1 MEDSISSI
9 LILVLL
15 IIMSAYFSATETAY
29 SSLNKIKLKSIA
41 NKGNKKAK
49 LALELSEKYDSV
61 ISTILIGNNI
71 VNIATASLAT
81 VLFTKLLG
89 SSGVTVSTI
98 VMTILILIFG
108 EISPKSIAKDIPE
121 SFAIVSAPLLN
132 VFCIILKPV
141 NHIFCLWKKLIS
153 KVLKIQKH
161 SGITEDEI
169 LTIAEEA
176 ENEGGINPQQ
186 LEIIKS
192 AIELNEQEVIEAF
205 TPRVDMIAV
214 KDSCS
219 KEELLNLFIESG
231 FSRIPVYHDNID
243 NVIGIR
249 HEDRAQPRFSARFQE
264 GSIVVNNNNEEISS
278 IIKPLNVIQPHM
290 KLSHLLKVLQ
300 NNKSHMALIADE
312 YGGTMGIIT
321 LEDILEELVGE
332 IWDEHDK
339 VVNNIE
345 KIGEDEYI
353 VRGNANIEKVL
364 EEVDLEDEF
373 EVNSVNGW
381 VIQQFGKIPKVGE
394 SFEYKNL
401 KIVIQKATKRCVLEI
416 RITVDEPMEISS

>member
-169 LTIAEEA
+169 LTIAEES

-243 NVIGIR
+243 NVIGIIN
-249 HEDRAQPRFSARFQE
+249 EKDLIN
-264 GSIVVNNNNEEISS
+264 IVVNNNNEEISS

>member
-15 IIMSAYFSATETAY
+15 ITMSAYFSATETAY

-176 ENEGGINPQQ
+176 EYEGGINPQQ

-243 NVIGIR
+243 NVIGIIN
-249 HEDRAQPRFSARFQE
+249 EKDLIN
-264 GSIVVNNNNEEISS
+264 IVVNNNNEEISS

-339 VVNNIE
+339 VVNDIE

>member
-15 IIMSAYFSATETAY
+15 ITMSAYFSATETAY

-132 VFCIILKPV
+132 AFCIILKPV
-141 NHIFCLWKKLIS
+141 NNLFCLWKKVIN
-153 KVLKIQKH
+153 KVFKIQKH

-192 AIELNEQEVIEAF
+192 AIELNDQEVIEAF
-205 TPRVDMIAV
+205 TPRVDMVAI

-243 NVIGIR
+243 NVIGIIN
-249 HEDRAQPRFSARFQE
+249 EKDLIN
-264 GSIVVNNNNEEISS
+264 IVVNNKNEEISS

-290 KLSHLLKVLQ
+290 KLSQLLKVLQ

-321 LEDILEELVGE
+321 LEDILEEVVGE

-339 VVNNIE
+339 VVNDIE
-345 KIGEDEYI
+345 KIAEDEYI

-364 EEVDLEDEF
+364 EEFDLEEEF

-381 VIQQFGKIPKVGE
+381 VMQQFGKIPKVGE

-401 KIVIQKATKRCVLEI
+401 KIVVQKATKRCVLEI
-416 RITVDEPMEISS
+416 RITVNEPMEISS

>member
-15 IIMSAYFSATETAY
+15 ITMSAYFSATETAY

-132 VFCIILKPV
+132 AFCIILKPV
-141 NHIFCLWKKLIS
+141 NNLFCLWKKVIN
-153 KVLKIQKH
+153 KVFKIQKH

-192 AIELNEQEVIEAF
+192 AIELNDQEVIEAF
-205 TPRVDMIAV
+205 TPRVDMVAI

-243 NVIGIR
+243 NVIGIIN
-249 HEDRAQPRFSARFQE
+249 EKDLIN
-264 GSIVVNNNNEEISS
+264 IVVNNKNEEISS

-290 KLSHLLKVLQ
+290 KLSQLLKVLQ

-339 VVNNIE
+339 VVNDIE
-345 KIGEDEYI
+345 KIAEDEYI

-364 EEVDLEDEF
+364 EEFDLEEEF

-381 VIQQFGKIPKVGE
+381 VMQQFGKIPKVGE

-401 KIVIQKATKRCVLEI
+401 KIVVQKATKRCVLEI

>member
-15 IIMSAYFSATETAY
+15 ITMSAYFSATETAY

-132 VFCIILKPV
+132 AFCIILKPV
-141 NHIFCLWKKLIS
+141 NNLFCLWKKVIS
-153 KVLKIQKH
+153 KVFKIQKH

-243 NVIGIR
+243 NVIGIIN
-249 HEDRAQPRFSARFQE
+249 EKDLIN
-264 GSIVVNNNNEEISS
+264 IVVNNNNEEISS

-339 VVNNIE
+339 VVNDIE

-381 VIQQFGKIPKVGE
+381 VMQQFGKIPKVGE

>member
-15 IIMSAYFSATETAY
+15 ITMSAYFSATETAY

-121 SFAIVSAPLLN
+121 SFAIFSAPLLN

-243 NVIGIR
+243 NVIGIIN
-249 HEDRAQPRFSARFQE
+249 EKDLIN
-264 GSIVVNNNNEEISS
+264 IVVNNNNEEISS

-339 VVNNIE
+339 VVNDIE

-416 RITVDEPMEISS
+416 RITVDEPIEISS

>member
-15 IIMSAYFSATETAY
+15 ITMSAYFSATETAY

-192 AIELNEQEVIEAF
+192 AIELNDQEVIEAF
-205 TPRVDMIAV
+205 TPRVDMVAI

-243 NVIGIR
+243 NVIGIIN
-249 HEDRAQPRFSARFQE
+249 EKDLIN
-264 GSIVVNNNNEEISS
+264 IVVNNKNQEISS

-290 KLSHLLKVLQ
+290 KLSQLLKVLQ

-339 VVNNIE
+339 VVNDIE
-345 KIGEDEYI
+345 KIAEDEYI

-364 EEVDLEDEF
+364 EEFDLEEEF

-381 VIQQFGKIPKVGE
+381 VMQQFGKIPKVGE

>member
-1 MEDSISSI
+1 
-9 LILVLL
+9 
-15 IIMSAYFSATETAY
+15 MSAYFSATETAY

-141 NHIFCLWKKLIS
+141 NHIFCLWKNLIS

-243 NVIGIR
+243 NVIGIIN
-249 HEDRAQPRFSARFQE
+249 EKDLIN
-264 GSIVVNNNNEEISS
+264 IVVNNNNEEISS

-339 VVNNIE
+339 VVNDIE

>member
-15 IIMSAYFSATETAY
+15 ITMSAYFSATETAY

-132 VFCIILKPV
+132 AFCIILKPV
-141 NHIFCLWKKLIS
+141 NNLFCLWKKILS
-153 KVLKIQKH
+153 KVFKIQKH

-192 AIELNEQEVIEAF
+192 AIELNDQEVIEAF
-205 TPRVDMIAV
+205 TPRVDMVAI

-243 NVIGIR
+243 NVIGIIN
-249 HEDRAQPRFSARFQE
+249 EKDLIN
-264 GSIVVNNNNEEISS
+264 IVVNNKNEEISS

-290 KLSHLLKVLQ
+290 KLSQLLKVLQ

-339 VVNNIE
+339 VVNDIE
-345 KIGEDEYI
+345 KIAEDEYI

-364 EEVDLEDEF
+364 EEFDLEEEF

-381 VIQQFGKIPKVGE
+381 VMQQFGKIPKVGE

>member
-89 SSGVTVSTI
+89 GSGVTVSTI

-132 VFCIILKPV
+132 AFCIILKPV
-141 NHIFCLWKKLIS
+141 NNLFCLWKKVIS
-153 KVLKIQKH
+153 KVFKIQKH

-243 NVIGIR
+243 NVIGIIN
-249 HEDRAQPRFSARFQE
+249 EKDLIN
-264 GSIVVNNNNEEISS
+264 IVVNNNNEEISS

-339 VVNNIE
+339 VVNDIE

>member
-71 VNIATASLAT
+71 VNIATASLAA

-141 NHIFCLWKKLIS
+141 NHIFCLWKNLIS
-153 KVLKIQKH
+153 KVLKIQNH

-205 TPRVDMIAV
+205 TPRVDMVAI

-243 NVIGIR
+243 NVIGIIN
-249 HEDRAQPRFSARFQE
+249 EKDLIN
-264 GSIVVNNNNEEISS
+264 IVVNNNNEEISS

-339 VVNNIE
+339 VVNDIE

>member
-132 VFCIILKPV
+132 AFCIILKPV
-141 NHIFCLWKKLIS
+141 NNLFCLWKKLIN
-153 KVLKIQKH
+153 KVFKIQKH

-192 AIELNEQEVIEAF
+192 AIELNDQEVIEAF
-205 TPRVDMIAV
+205 TPRVDMVAI

-243 NVIGIR
+243 NVIGIIN
-249 HEDRAQPRFSARFQE
+249 EKDLIN
-264 GSIVVNNNNEEISS
+264 IVVNNKNEEISS

-290 KLSHLLKVLQ
+290 KLSQLLKVLQ

-339 VVNNIE
+339 VVNDIE
-345 KIGEDEYI
+345 KIAEDEYI
-353 VRGNANIEKVL
+353 VRGNAKIEKVL
-364 EEVDLEDEF
+364 EEFDLEEEF

-381 VIQQFGKIPKVGE
+381 VMQQFGKIPKVGE

-401 KIVIQKATKRCVLEI
+401 KIVVQKATKRCVLEI
-416 RITVDEPMEISS
+416 RITVNEPMEISS

>member
-15 IIMSAYFSATETAY
+15 ITMSAYFSATETAY

-132 VFCIILKPV
+132 AFCIILKPV
-141 NHIFCLWKKLIS
+141 NNLFCLWKKVIS
-153 KVLKIQKH
+153 KVFKIQKH

-192 AIELNEQEVIEAF
+192 AIELNDQEVIEAF
-205 TPRVDMIAV
+205 TPRVDMVAI

-243 NVIGIR
+243 NVIGIIN
-249 HEDRAQPRFSARFQE
+249 EKDLIN
-264 GSIVVNNNNEEISS
+264 IVVNNKNEEISS

-290 KLSHLLKVLQ
+290 KLSQLLKLLQ

-339 VVNNIE
+339 VVNDIE
-345 KIGEDEYI
+345 KIAEDEYI

-364 EEVDLEDEF
+364 EEFDLE
-373 EVNSVNGW
+373 
-381 VIQQFGKIPKVGE
+381 
-394 SFEYKNL
+394 
-401 KIVIQKATKRCVLEI
+401 
-416 RITVDEPMEISS
+416 

>member
-15 IIMSAYFSATETAY
+15 ITMSAYFSATETAY

-132 VFCIILKPV
+132 AFCIILKPV
-141 NHIFCLWKKLIS
+141 NNLFCLWKKVIS
-153 KVLKIQKH
+153 KVFKIQKH

-192 AIELNEQEVIEAF
+192 AIELNDQEVIEAF
-205 TPRVDMIAV
+205 TPRVDMVAI

-243 NVIGIR
+243 NVIGIIN
-249 HEDRAQPRFSARFQE
+249 EKDLIN
-264 GSIVVNNNNEEISS
+264 IVVNNKNEEISS

-290 KLSHLLKVLQ
+290 KLSQLLKVLQ

-339 VVNNIE
+339 VVNDIE
-345 KIGEDEYI
+345 KIAEDEYI

-364 EEVDLEDEF
+364 EEFDLEEEF
-373 EVNSVNGW
+373 DVNSVNGW
-381 VIQQFGKIPKVGE
+381 VMQQFGKIPKVGE

>member
-15 IIMSAYFSATETAY
+15 ITMSAYFSATETAY

-132 VFCIILKPV
+132 AFCIILKPV
-141 NHIFCLWKKLIS
+141 NNLFCLWKKFIS
-153 KVLKIQKH
+153 KVFKIQKH

-192 AIELNEQEVIEAF
+192 AIELNDQEVIEAF
-205 TPRVDMIAV
+205 TPRVDMVAI

-243 NVIGIR
+243 NVIGIIN
-249 HEDRAQPRFSARFQE
+249 EKDLIN
-264 GSIVVNNNNEEISS
+264 IVVNNKNEEISS

-290 KLSHLLKVLQ
+290 KLSQLLKVLQ

-339 VVNNIE
+339 VVNDIE
-345 KIGEDEYI
+345 KIAEDEYI

-364 EEVDLEDEF
+364 EEFDLEEEF

-381 VIQQFGKIPKVGE
+381 VMQQFGKIPKVGE

-401 KIVIQKATKRCVLEI
+401 KIVVQKATKRCVLEI
-416 RITVDEPMEISS
+416 RITVNEPMEISS

>member
-15 IIMSAYFSATETAY
+15 ITMSAYFSATETAY

-169 LTIAEEA
+169 LTIVEEA

-243 NVIGIR
+243 NVIGIIN
-249 HEDRAQPRFSARFQE
+249 EKDLIN
-264 GSIVVNNNNEEISS
+264 IVVNKNNEEISS

-339 VVNNIE
+339 VVNDIE

>member
-15 IIMSAYFSATETAY
+15 ITISAYFSATETAY

-132 VFCIILKPV
+132 AFCIILKPV
-141 NHIFCLWKKLIS
+141 NNLFCLWKKVIS
-153 KVLKIQKH
+153 KVFKIQKH

-192 AIELNEQEVIEAF
+192 AIELNDQEVIEAF
-205 TPRVDMIAV
+205 TPRVDMVAI

-243 NVIGIR
+243 NVIGIIN
-249 HEDRAQPRFSARFQE
+249 EKDLIN
-264 GSIVVNNNNEEISS
+264 IVVNNKNEEISS

-290 KLSHLLKVLQ
+290 KLSQLLKLLQ

-339 VVNNIE
+339 VVNDIE
-345 KIGEDEYI
+345 KIAEYEYI

-364 EEVDLEDEF
+364 EEFDLEEEF
-373 EVNSVNGW
+373 DVNSVNGW
-381 VIQQFGKIPKVGE
+381 VMQQFGKIPKVGE

-416 RITVDEPMEISS
+416 RITVNEPMEISS

>member
-15 IIMSAYFSATETAY
+15 ITMSAYFSATETAY

-169 LTIAEEA
+169 LTIVEEA

-243 NVIGIR
+243 NVIGIIN
-249 HEDRAQPRFSARFQE
+249 EKDLIN
-264 GSIVVNNNNEEISS
+264 IVVNKNNEEISS

-339 VVNNIE
+339 VVNDIE

-401 KIVIQKATKRCVLEI
+401 KIVIQKATKRC
-416 RITVDEPMEISS
+416 SSAVSILLPH

>member
-15 IIMSAYFSATETAY
+15 ITMSAYFSATETAY

-141 NHIFCLWKKLIS
+141 NHIFCFWKNLIS

-243 NVIGIR
+243 NVIGIIN
-249 HEDRAQPRFSARFQE
+249 EKDLIN
-264 GSIVVNNNNEEISS
+264 IVVNNKNEEISS

-339 VVNNIE
+339 VVNDIE

>member
-15 IIMSAYFSATETAY
+15 ITMSAYFSATETAY

-243 NVIGIR
+243 NVIGIIN
-249 HEDRAQPRFSARFQE
+249 EKDLIN
-264 GSIVVNNNNEEISS
+264 IVVNKNNEEISS

-339 VVNNIE
+339 VVNDIE

>member
-15 IIMSAYFSATETAY
+15 ITMSAYFSATETAY

-132 VFCIILKPV
+132 AFCIILKPV
-141 NHIFCLWKKLIS
+141 NNLFCLWKKVIS
-153 KVLKIQKH
+153 KVFKIQKH

-243 NVIGIR
+243 NVIGIIN
-249 HEDRAQPRFSARFQE
+249 EKDLIN
-264 GSIVVNNNNEEISS
+264 IVVNNNSEEISS

-290 KLSHLLKVLQ
+290 KLSQLLKVLQ

-339 VVNNIE
+339 VVNDIE
-345 KIGEDEYI
+345 KIAEDEYI

-364 EEVDLEDEF
+364 EEFDLEEEF
-373 EVNSVNGW
+373 DVNSVNGW
-381 VIQQFGKIPKVGE
+381 VMQQFGKIPKVGE

>member
-15 IIMSAYFSATETAY
+15 ITMSAYFSATETAY

-132 VFCIILKPV
+132 AFCIILKPV
-141 NHIFCLWKKLIS
+141 NNLFCLWKKVIS
-153 KVLKIQKH
+153 KVFKIQKH

-192 AIELNEQEVIEAF
+192 AIELNDQEVIEAF
-205 TPRVDMIAV
+205 TPRVDMVAI

-243 NVIGIR
+243 NVIGIIN
-249 HEDRAQPRFSARFQE
+249 EKDLIN
-264 GSIVVNNNNEEISS
+264 IVVNNKNEEISS

-290 KLSHLLKVLQ
+290 KLSQLLKVLQ

-339 VVNNIE
+339 VVNDIE
-345 KIGEDEYI
+345 KIAEDEYI

-364 EEVDLEDEF
+364 EEFDLEEEF

-381 VIQQFGKIPKVGE
+381 VMQQFGKIPKVGE

-416 RITVDEPMEISS
+416 RITVNEPMEISS

>member
-15 IIMSAYFSATETAY
+15 ITMSAYFSATETAY

-132 VFCIILKPV
+132 AFCIILKPV
-141 NHIFCLWKKLIS
+141 NNLFCLWKKVIN
-153 KVLKIQKH
+153 KVFKIQKH

-192 AIELNEQEVIEAF
+192 AIELNDQEVIEAF
-205 TPRVDMIAV
+205 TPRVDMVAI

-243 NVIGIR
+243 NVIGIIN
-249 HEDRAQPRFSARFQE
+249 EKDLIN
-264 GSIVVNNNNEEISS
+264 IVVNNKNEEISS

-290 KLSHLLKVLQ
+290 KLSQLLKVLQ
-300 NNKSHMALIADE
+300 NNKSHMALIADD

-339 VVNNIE
+339 VVNDIE
-345 KIGEDEYI
+345 KIAEDEYI

-364 EEVDLEDEF
+364 EEFDFEEEF

-381 VIQQFGKIPKVGE
+381 VMQQFGKIPKVGE

-401 KIVIQKATKRCVLEI
+401 KIVVQKATKRCVLEI
-416 RITVDEPMEISS
+416 RITVNEPMEISS

>member
-15 IIMSAYFSATETAY
+15 ITMSAYFSATETAY

-132 VFCIILKPV
+132 AFCIILKPV
-141 NHIFCLWKKLIS
+141 NNLFCLWKKVIS
-153 KVLKIQKH
+153 KVFKIQKH

-192 AIELNEQEVIEAF
+192 AIELNDQEVIEAF
-205 TPRVDMIAV
+205 TPRVDMVAI

-243 NVIGIR
+243 NVIGIIN
-249 HEDRAQPRFSARFQE
+249 EKDLIN
-264 GSIVVNNNNEEISS
+264 IVVNNKNEEISS

-290 KLSHLLKVLQ
+290 KLSQLLKVLQ

-339 VVNNIE
+339 VVNDIE
-345 KIGEDEYI
+345 KIAEDEYI

-364 EEVDLEDEF
+364 EEFDLEEEF

-381 VIQQFGKIPKVGE
+381 VMQQFGKIPKVGE

-401 KIVIQKATKRCVLEI
+401 KIVGQKATKRCVLEI
-416 RITVDEPMEISS
+416 RTTVNEPMEISS

>member
-41 NKGNKKAK
+41 NNGNKKAK

-132 VFCIILKPV
+132 AFCIILKPV
-141 NHIFCLWKKLIS
+141 NNLFCLWKKVIS
-153 KVLKIQKH
+153 KVFKIQKH

-192 AIELNEQEVIEAF
+192 AIELNDQEVIEAF
-205 TPRVDMIAV
+205 TPRVDMVAI

-243 NVIGIR
+243 NVIGIIN
-249 HEDRAQPRFSARFQE
+249 EKDLIN
-264 GSIVVNNNNEEISS
+264 IVVNNTNEEISS

-290 KLSHLLKVLQ
+290 KLSQLLKVLQ

-339 VVNNIE
+339 VVNDIE
-345 KIGEDEYI
+345 KIAEDEYI

-364 EEVDLEDEF
+364 EEFDLEEEF

-381 VIQQFGKIPKVGE
+381 VMQQFGKIPKVGE

>member
-15 IIMSAYFSATETAY
+15 ITMSAYFSATETAY

-121 SFAIVSAPLLN
+121 SFAIFSAPLLN

-243 NVIGIR
+243 NVIGIIN
-249 HEDRAQPRFSARFQE
+249 EKDLIN
-264 GSIVVNNNNEEISS
+264 IVVNNNNEEISS

-339 VVNNIE
+339 VVNDIE

>member
-132 VFCIILKPV
+132 AFCIILKPV
-141 NHIFCLWKKLIS
+141 NNLFCLWKKVIS
-153 KVLKIQKH
+153 KVFKIQKH

-192 AIELNEQEVIEAF
+192 AIELNDQEVIEAF
-205 TPRVDMIAV
+205 TPRVDMVAI

-243 NVIGIR
+243 NVIGIIN
-249 HEDRAQPRFSARFQE
+249 EKDLIN
-264 GSIVVNNNNEEISS
+264 IVVNNKNEEISS

-290 KLSHLLKVLQ
+290 KLSQLLKVLQ

-339 VVNNIE
+339 VVNDIE

-381 VIQQFGKIPKVGE
+381 VMQQFGKIPKVGE

-401 KIVIQKATKRCVLEI
+401 KIVIQKATKRCVFEI

>member
-9 LILVLL
+9 VILVLL

-132 VFCIILKPV
+132 AFCIILKPV
-141 NHIFCLWKKLIS
+141 NSLFCLWKKLIS
-153 KVLKIQKH
+153 KVFKIQKH

-192 AIELNEQEVIEAF
+192 AIELNDQEVIEAF
-205 TPRVDMIAV
+205 TPRVDMVAI

-243 NVIGIR
+243 NVIGIIN
-249 HEDRAQPRFSARFQE
+249 EKDLIN
-264 GSIVVNNNNEEISS
+264 IVVNNNSEEISS

-290 KLSHLLKVLQ
+290 KLSQLLKVLQ

-339 VVNNIE
+339 VVNDIE
-345 KIGEDEYI
+345 KIAEDEYI

-364 EEVDLEDEF
+364 EEFDLEEEF
-373 EVNSVNGW
+373 DVNSVNGW
-381 VIQQFGKIPKVGE
+381 VMQQFGKIPKVGE

-401 KIVIQKATKRCVLEI
+401 KIVVQKATKRCVLEI
-416 RITVDEPMEISS
+416 RITVNEPMEISS

>member
-15 IIMSAYFSATETAY
+15 ITMSAYFSATETAY

-89 SSGVTVSTI
+89 SSGVTVSTT

-243 NVIGIR
+243 NVIGIIN
-249 HEDRAQPRFSARFQE
+249 EKDLIN
-264 GSIVVNNNNEEISS
+264 IVVNNNNEEISS

-339 VVNNIE
+339 VVNDIE

>member
-15 IIMSAYFSATETAY
+15 ITMSAYFSATETAY

-132 VFCIILKPV
+132 AFCIILKPV
-141 NHIFCLWKKLIS
+141 NNLFCLWKKLIN
-153 KVLKIQKH
+153 KVFKIQKH

-192 AIELNEQEVIEAF
+192 AIELNDQEVIEAF
-205 TPRVDMIAV
+205 TPRVDMVAI

-243 NVIGIR
+243 NVIGIIN
-249 HEDRAQPRFSARFQE
+249 EKDLIN
-264 GSIVVNNNNEEISS
+264 IVVNNKNEEISS

-290 KLSHLLKVLQ
+290 KLSQLLKVLQ

-339 VVNNIE
+339 VVNDIE
-345 KIGEDEYI
+345 KIAEDEYI

-364 EEVDLEDEF
+364 EEFDLEEEF

-381 VIQQFGKIPKVGE
+381 VMQQFGKIPKVGE

-401 KIVIQKATKRCVLEI
+401 KIVVQKATKRCVLEI
-416 RITVDEPMEISS
+416 RITVNEPMEISS

>member
-15 IIMSAYFSATETAY
+15 ITMSAYFSATETAY

-169 LTIAEEA
+169 LTIVEEA

-243 NVIGIR
+243 NVIGIIN
-249 HEDRAQPRFSARFQE
+249 EKDLIN
-264 GSIVVNNNNEEISS
+264 IVVNNNNEEISS

-339 VVNNIE
+339 VVNDIE

>member
-15 IIMSAYFSATETAY
+15 ITMSAYFSATETAY

-132 VFCIILKPV
+132 AFCIILKPV
-141 NHIFCLWKKLIS
+141 NNLFCLWKKVIS
-153 KVLKIQKH
+153 KVFKIQKH

-192 AIELNEQEVIEAF
+192 AIELNDQEVIEAF
-205 TPRVDMIAV
+205 TPRVDMVAI

-243 NVIGIR
+243 NVIGIIN
-249 HEDRAQPRFSARFQE
+249 EKDLIN
-264 GSIVVNNNNEEISS
+264 IVVNNKNEEISS

-290 KLSHLLKVLQ
+290 KLSQLLKVLQ

-339 VVNNIE
+339 VVNDIE
-345 KIGEDEYI
+345 KIAEDEYI

-364 EEVDLEDEF
+364 EEFDLEEEY

-381 VIQQFGKIPKVGE
+381 VMQQFGKIPKVGE

-401 KIVIQKATKRCVLEI
+401 KIVVQKATKRCVLEI
-416 RITVDEPMEISS
+416 RITVNEPMEISS

>member
-15 IIMSAYFSATETAY
+15 ITMSAYFSATETAY

-205 TPRVDMIAV
+205 TPRVDMVAV

-243 NVIGIR
+243 NVIGIIN
-249 HEDRAQPRFSARFQE
+249 EKDLIN
-264 GSIVVNNNNEEISS
+264 IVVNNNNEEISS

-339 VVNNIE
+339 VVNDIE

>member
-15 IIMSAYFSATETAY
+15 ITMSAYFSATETAY

-132 VFCIILKPV
+132 AFCIILKPV
-141 NHIFCLWKKLIS
+141 NNLFCLWKKLIS
-153 KVLKIQKH
+153 KVFKIQKH

-192 AIELNEQEVIEAF
+192 AIELNDQEVIEAF
-205 TPRVDMIAV
+205 TPRVDMVAI

-243 NVIGIR
+243 NVIGIIN
-249 HEDRAQPRFSARFQE
+249 EKDLIN
-264 GSIVVNNNNEEISS
+264 IVVNNKNEEISS
-278 IIKPLNVIQPHM
+278 IIKPINVIQPHM
-290 KLSHLLKVLQ
+290 KLSQLLKVLQ

-339 VVNNIE
+339 VVNDIE
-345 KIGEDEYI
+345 KIAEDEYI

-364 EEVDLEDEF
+364 EEFDFEEEF

-381 VIQQFGKIPKVGE
+381 VMQQFGKIPKVGE

>member
-15 IIMSAYFSATETAY
+15 ITMSAYFSATETAY

-132 VFCIILKPV
+132 VFCIILNPV

-243 NVIGIR
+243 NVIGIIN
-249 HEDRAQPRFSARFQE
+249 EKDLIN
-264 GSIVVNNNNEEISS
+264 IVVNNNNEEISS

-339 VVNNIE
+339 VVNDIE

>member
-15 IIMSAYFSATETAY
+15 ITMSAYFSATETAY

-132 VFCIILKPV
+132 AFCIILKPV
-141 NHIFCLWKKLIS
+141 NNLFCLWKKVIN
-153 KVLKIQKH
+153 KVFKIQKH

-192 AIELNEQEVIEAF
+192 AIELNDQDVIEAF
-205 TPRVDMIAV
+205 TPRVDMVAI
-214 KDSCS
+214 KDNCS

-243 NVIGIR
+243 NVIGIIN
-249 HEDRAQPRFSARFQE
+249 EKDLIN
-264 GSIVVNNNNEEISS
+264 IVVNNKNEEISS

-290 KLSHLLKVLQ
+290 KLSQLLKLLQ

-339 VVNNIE
+339 VVNDIE
-345 KIGEDEYI
+345 KIAEDEYI

-364 EEVDLEDEF
+364 EEFDFEEEF

-381 VIQQFGKIPKVGE
+381 VMQQFGKIPKVGE

-401 KIVIQKATKRCVLEI
+401 KIVVQKATKRCVLEI
-416 RITVDEPMEISS
+416 RITVNEPMEISS

>member
-15 IIMSAYFSATETAY
+15 ITMSAYFSATETAY

-132 VFCIILKPV
+132 AFCIILKPV
-141 NHIFCLWKKLIS
+141 NNLFCLWKKVIS
-153 KVLKIQKH
+153 KVFKIQKH

-192 AIELNEQEVIEAF
+192 AIELNDQEVIEAF
-205 TPRVDMIAV
+205 TPRVDMVAI

-243 NVIGIR
+243 NVIGIIN
-249 HEDRAQPRFSARFQE
+249 EKDLIN
-264 GSIVVNNNNEEISS
+264 IVVNNNNEEISS

-339 VVNNIE
+339 VVNDIE

>member
-15 IIMSAYFSATETAY
+15 ITMSAYFSATETAY

-132 VFCIILKPV
+132 AFCIILKPV
-141 NHIFCLWKKLIS
+141 NNLFCLWKKVIS
-153 KVLKIQKH
+153 KVFKIQKH

-192 AIELNEQEVIEAF
+192 AIELNDQEVIEAF
-205 TPRVDMIAV
+205 TPRVDMVAI
-214 KDSCS
+214 KDNCS

-243 NVIGIR
+243 NVIGIIN
-249 HEDRAQPRFSARFQE
+249 EKDLIN
-264 GSIVVNNNNEEISS
+264 IVVNNKNEEISS

-290 KLSHLLKVLQ
+290 KLSQLLKVLQ

-339 VVNNIE
+339 VVNDIE
-345 KIGEDEYI
+345 KIAEDEYI

-364 EEVDLEDEF
+364 EEFDFEEEF

-381 VIQQFGKIPKVGE
+381 VMQQFGKIPKVGE

-401 KIVIQKATKRCVLEI
+401 KIVVQKATKRCVLEI
-416 RITVDEPMEISS
+416 RITVNEPMEISS